1 MTVAN
6 ETKNKSADEYT
17 ADLTVYANKG
27 KARAIA
33 LGNRGPARFKA
44 NGQLTDEIL
53 DVYWETGFYV
63 FEGLID
69 QAEIKLLQ
77 SAMADLLDRAPIDNG
92 ATIDHKGRPAFGQ
105 EFARP
110 VYSLIKPLTD
120 PWGGTAKLNGRH
132 ETKMS
137 QPTPAAGAP
146 QKVVFLMGGMCQI
159 MDAGLRLYGHPDL
172 LSIAASINGNNF
184 VPYNDA
190 IFIKEPGL
198 GGSVSWHQ
206 DGVTHWDAPNWDQG
220 IHGFNFQVQLH
231 ATSPRSCL
239 WVMPGTHRLGKLDVK
254 KLVAENNGSEQ
265 LPDAVPLFCEPGDVT
280 IVNRQALHCSFA
292 NTSPDQRIS
301 LTFGFHRYSSVLGA
315 KGALS
320 QTEME
325 IYDEH
330 RINDRSKVISVAIDA
345 RSQFYPIEPRYDY
358 QLMRGSEAELRFDD
372 DTWEKVIR
380 DYNLK
385 DLSI

>member
-53 DVYWETGFYV
+53 DVYWEIGFYV